1 MFRDGDFLEK
11 TRILCI
17 IFFGTPG
24 TTNSFFIKTKKNPP
38 YNITPYTINFFQLY
52 TILFLTILQNY
63 TLLPKTL
70 TDCNWNLLI
79 SFRPYNFTHYNMK
92 ILSSYFQTLQYYKL
106 QQDFFSSKLIEFL
119 PYNITPYTIKFF
131 YFTQNYFWQSYNITD
146 YSQNC

>member
-1 MFRDGDFLEK
+1 MKFTYIMPTLQYYTLQQENFVI
-11 TRILCI
+11 ILFQPYNI
-17 IFFGTPG
+17 THYNKNFFYK
-24 TTNSFFIKTKKNPP
+24 NKKNPP

-63 TLLPKTL
+63 TLLPKSL

-106 QQDFFSSKLIEFL
+106 QQEFFSSKLIEFP

-131 YFTQNYFWQSYNITD
+131 YFT
-146 YSQNC
+146 